1 MPTLNIDI
9 LNRDCETLI
18 LGQVAQGNIY
28 TQNSGG
34 SQGFSLPVNLQA
46 GVTYEITFNVP
57 TIWDP
62 FAEMTIIGYFG
73 AISSSGGQ
81 DVPPVGQRDEIFGY
95 GNINPSTTSTFQF
108 TPNVNID
115 YIWFSAP
122 TSSPSIY
129 DDIVTVTTLN
139 GLVITVDDG
148 NSVQVFNDTNP
159 VNVVVVDDSTC
170 DISVVFPGTFDYNNT
185 VRVYDNDVDMGI
197 AMIPIITD
205 PENPDFRRPFPCFF
219 FILEPCSYNIH
230 VYNAQSAPFGMISYY
245 HTLDEANTF
254 ATTPNGVLD
263 TCVPDILTI
272 TQRIVVRE
280 VANCGGTSPVI
291 WDETYTINGIETTE
305 YKPYV
310 VLERALNCCEPLE
323 EEIIINPQEIE
334 LYNTGIHAC
343 DITTIDPVLRYL
355 ITTPEGTETELA
367 SYSGTQV
374 DAGPLTSLGFSYT
387 PALKGTHT
395 LTVEVTNCCETVRQ
409 TYTFDVCNSWV
420 ITNTDC
426 NIVKIVNLSSEN
438 TLNFTI
444 KELTDFEDFRVVEID
459 NESLLNIPVL
469 PGREEV
475 IDLQVDNL
483 YTITVDDGNAE
494 TETVEQIYLL
504 DCNIKKCKKELLRNF
519 LCGEDECDVQTREA
533 NKHKLTEF
541 VTLEKIIYQKWDE
554 WIRQQSIVNTMS
566 INDILEDVITLS
578 KAIET
583 ISKLCAKCGVVDS
596 CSADKRSTCN
606 YTITNWN
613 SYLVPVRCAN
623 IVVPKDGNNCGC

>member
-1 MPTLNIDI
+1 MNLHLDI
-9 LNRDCETLI
+9 LDTTKALLDVSNIVVESGTILVVDGGPETDTITGIDLK
-18 LGQVAQGNIY
+18 AGNTY
-28 TQNSGG
+28 TLRCVDDGG
-34 SQGFSLPVNLQA
+34 STITATSSITVDTTDDGTINLDLVEAVQN
-46 GVTYEITFNVP
+46 G
-57 TIWDP
+57 
-62 FAEMTIIGYFG
+62 
-73 AISSSGGQ
+73 
-81 DVPPVGQRDEIFGY
+81 
-95 GNINPSTTSTFQF
+95 TSTIQF
-108 TPNVNID
+108 TPASDISFLDFTHNGGVGD
-115 YIWFSAP
+115 AFSG
-122 TSSPSIY
+122 TIEILGE
-129 DDIVTVTTLN
+129 DITVTLN
-139 GLVITVDDG
+139 DG
-148 NSVQVFNDTNP
+148 NSIQVFNG
-159 VNVVVVDDSTC
+159 VNQVDAILQDNANVELTIESPGLHTYNNTFRVYDYDLD
-170 DISVVFPGTFDYNNT
+170 DISVVMVP
-185 VRVYDNDVDMGI
+185 V
-197 AMIPIITD
+197 ITNPLD
-205 PENPDFRRPFPCFF
+205 PNFRRPYPHFF

-230 VYNAQSAPFGMISYY
+230 VYDAESAPFGMISYY
-245 HTLDEANTF
+245 HSQDEANTF
-254 ATTPNGVLD
+254 ATTRNAVLD
-263 TCVPDILTI
+263 TCVPDIVSI
-272 TQRIVVRE
+272 TQRIVVRQ

-291 WDETYTINGIETTE
+291 WDETFTIDGIETTE

-387 PALKGTHT
+387 PVILGTYT

-420 ITNTDC
+420 VTNTECNIIKITNLSAIN
-426 NIVKIVNLSSEN
+426 NISYTLRELS
-438 TLNFTI
+438 
-444 KELTDFEDFRVVEID
+444 DYEDFRTVEIN
-459 NESLLNIPVL
+459 NELQVNIPVTA
-469 PGREEV
+469 GNEV
-475 IDLQVDNL
+475 ELDLQVDNL
-483 YTITVDDGNAE
+483 YTITIDDELAS
-494 TETVEQIYLL
+494 TETKEQIFVL

-554 WIRQQSIVNTMS
+554 WKQQQSIDNTFS
-566 INDILEDVITLS
+566 INDIMEDVITLS
-578 KAIET
+578 KAIEA
-583 ISKLCAKCGVVDS
+583 INKLCAKCGVVDS